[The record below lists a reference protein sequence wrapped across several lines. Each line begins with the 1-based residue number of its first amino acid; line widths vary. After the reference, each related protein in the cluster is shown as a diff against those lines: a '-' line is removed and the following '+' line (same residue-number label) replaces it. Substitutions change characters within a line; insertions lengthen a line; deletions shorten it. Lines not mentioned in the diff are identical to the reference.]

1 MKTFGIMGWKNN
13 GKTGLMERLV
23 REITARGFTVST
35 IKHAHHRFDIDQKG
49 KDSFRHREAGAQE
62 VLLSSSNRYA
72 LMHEVRGEVEPT
84 LEVLLGKLSPVDLVL
99 IEGYKRDTHAKIE
112 AHRTAVAR
120 PLIARDDKTVVA
132 VASDIE
138 LTGLA
143 QPVFSLD
150 DTKAI
155 TEFILSYVGLER

>member
-1 MKTFGIMGWKNN
+1 MKTFGIVGWKNN

-35 IKHAHHRFDIDQKG
+35 IKHAHHRFDIDQEG

-84 LEVLLGKLSPVDLVL
+84 LEELLGKLSPVDLVL
-99 IEGYKRDTHAKIE
+99 IEGYKRDAHAKIE
-112 AHRTAVAR
+112 AHRTSVAR
-120 PLIARDDKTVVA
+120 PLIARDDQTVVA
-132 VASDIE
+132 VASDIALPD
-138 LTGLA
+138 LT

-155 TEFILSYVGLER
+155 TGFILSYVGLK